1 MNEISQLVMDQAV
14 ESLLDRVPHP
24 CVGEE
29 LSRVEGPLKVSG
41 MATYAAEY
49 SFDDEVLH
57 GYLVSASI
65 ATGSVQSIDESSA
78 TAIAGVVAVVTDF
91 KAFIRNSQQGGE
103 NKAPTQG
110 VKDISYFGQPI
121 ALVVATS
128 FEAAREGAAALK
140 VEYTQQQGAFDFIA
154 ELGQREPISSGND
167 KPVHINNPEEALA
180 SAAVKVDSIY
190 VTPSQN
196 SAAMEPHATIAEWH
210 GDKLTLYCSMQ
221 MLSSCKQ
228 QVCDAL
234 GLKPDNV
241 RLISRYVGGGFGS
254 KLGISPESIAAAI
267 AAKQLQRPVKV
278 VMHRI
283 QVFESTVRR
292 TNTRQRVAIGAHRD
306 GRIHTIIHNTICT
319 NLPGE
324 SFFEPAAISTHFAYS
339 GQNRQVK
346 YEMVR
351 MNQVLAGSMRAPGE
365 AVGML
370 ALECAMDELA
380 IKLGMDPIEL
390 RKLNDPAIDPSK
402 GLPFSTRKLTETMD
416 YGARHFGW
424 EKRHQ
429 QPASQREGD
438 WLIGMG
444 MAAATRS
451 NQLKGS
457 AARVTLTPDARAI
470 VESDMTDIGTGTYT
484 VLTQIA
490 ADLLGLPVSQVDVRL
505 GDTNFPSAV
514 GSGGSYGACSS
525 GSAVYMACKKIRAS
539 LAQALGVEEDN
550 LTLHAGQAS
559 GNGIS
564 KAIAEL
570 IEDNIVSIGQIEP
583 GKTGEQFNQ
592 ASYGAHFAEVAVNVV
607 TGETR
612 IRRMLGVFT
621 AGRILNEKTARSQC
635 YGGMIFGIGA
645 ALMEELLHDPHNGRL
660 VNHDLA
666 EYHVPVNA
674 DIPPIEVV
682 FLPERD
688 PYTNPLHAK
697 GLGELGISGAG
708 AAIANAIYNA
718 TGIRIYDYPLT
729 LDKLLDQLPAL

>member
-1 MNEISQLVMDQAV
+1 MSETSQLVMDQAV
-14 ESLLDRVPHP
+14 ESLLDRVPNP

-41 MATYAAEY
+41 KATYAAEY
-49 SFDDEVLH
+49 TFEQPVLH

-65 ATGSVQSIDESSA
+65 AKGTVQSIDESSA
-78 TAIAGVVAVVTDF
+78 TAIDGVVAVITDF

-103 NKAPTQG
+103 KKAPTQG
-110 VKDISYFGQPI
+110 VKDVDYFGQPI

-140 VEYTQQQGAFDFIA
+140 VHYTQEQGAFDFIA
-154 ELGQREPISSGND
+154 ELGKREPITSGND
-167 KPVHINNPEEALA
+167 KPEYKNNPDEGLA
-180 SAAVKVDSIY
+180 TAAVKVDSIY

-196 SAAMEPHATIAEWH
+196 SAAMEPHATIAEWD
-210 GDKLTLYCSMQ
+210 GDQLIMHCSMQ

-228 QVCDAL
+228 QICDAL
-234 GLKPDNV
+234 GLKPDNA

-267 AAKQLQRPVKV
+267 AAKQLQRRVKV
-278 VMHRI
+278 VMHRT

-292 TNTRQRVAIGAHRD
+292 TNTRQRVALGANHD

-324 SFFEPAAISTHFAYS
+324 TFFEPTAVSTHFAYS
-339 GQNRQVK
+339 GQNREVK

-370 ALECAMDELA
+370 ALEGAMDELA
-380 IKLGMDPIEL
+380 EKLNMDPVEL
-390 RKLNDPAIDPSK
+390 RKINDPAIDPSK
-402 GLPFSTRKLTETMD
+402 GVPFSTRKLTDTLD
-416 YGARHFGW
+416 YGAKHFGW
-424 EKRHQ
+424 EKRHK
-429 QPASQREGD
+429 QPATQREGD

-444 MAAATRS
+444 MASATRS
-451 NQLKGS
+451 NDLKAS
-457 AARVTLTPDARAI
+457 AARVTLTPDAKAI
-470 VESDMTDIGTGTYT
+470 VETDMTDIGTGTYT

-505 GDTNFPSAV
+505 GDTDFPPAA
-514 GSGGSYGACSS
+514 GSGGSVGACSS
-525 GSAVYMACKKIRAS
+525 GSSVYMACKKVRET
-539 LAQALGVEEDN
+539 LAKALGVEEDN

-559 GNGIS
+559 CNGMS
-564 KAIAEL
+564 KPITALVQE
-570 IEDNIVSIGQIEP
+570 NIVATGQIEP
-583 GKTGEQFNQ
+583 GKTTKEYTQ
-592 ASYGAHFAEVAVNVV
+592 AGYGAHFAEVAVNVV

-612 IRRMLGVFT
+612 IRRMLGVFA

-660 VNHDLA
+660 VNHDLG

-674 DIPPIEVV
+674 DIPPIDVV

-688 PYTNPLHAK
+688 PYANPLHAK

-729 LDKLLDQLPAL
+729 LDKLLDQLPTL

>member
-1 MNEISQLVMDQAV
+1 MNKPSNLMMNQAV
-14 ESLLDRVPHP
+14 DSLLDRAPNP

-41 MATYAAEY
+41 TATYAAEY
-49 SFDDEVLH
+49 KFDEDVLH
-57 GYLVSASI
+57 GFLVSASI
-65 ATGSVQSIDESSA
+65 AKGTVQSIDEHSA
-78 TAIAGVVAVVTDF
+78 TAIDGVVAVVTDF
-91 KAFIRNSQQGGE
+91 KAFLRNSQQGGE
-103 NKAPTQG
+103 KKAPTQG
-110 VKDISYFGQPI
+110 VKEVEYFGQPI
-121 ALVVATS
+121 ALVVAKT

-140 VEYTQQQGAFDFIA
+140 VTYQEQQGAFDFIA
-154 ELGQREPISSGND
+154 ELGKREPITSGND
-167 KPVHINNPEEALA
+167 KPEHKNNPDEGLA
-180 SAAVKVDSIY
+180 NADVKVDSIY

-196 SAAMEPHATIAEWH
+196 SAAMEPHATIAEWK
-210 GDKLTLYCSMQ
+210 GDKLTLHCSMQ
-221 MLSSCKQ
+221 MLSTCKQ
-228 QVCDAL
+228 QICDAL
-234 GLKPDNV
+234 DLKADNV

-292 TNTRQRVAIGAHRD
+292 TNTRQRVALGADRD
-306 GRIHTIIHNTICT
+306 GRIHTIIHNTICS
-319 NLPGE
+319 NLPKE
-324 SFFEPAAISTHFAYS
+324 TFFEPTAVATHFSYS
-339 GQNRQVK
+339 GQNREVK

-380 IKLGMDPIEL
+380 VKLDMDPVEL
-390 RKLNDPAIDPSK
+390 RKLNEPVIDPSK
-402 GLPFSTRKLTETMD
+402 EIPFSTRKLSDTLD
-416 YGARHFGW
+416 YGATHFGW
-424 EKRHQ
+424 DKRHK
-429 QPASQREGD
+429 QPASQRDGD

-444 MAAATRS
+444 MASAMRS
-451 NQLKGS
+451 NMLKPS
-457 AARVTLTPDARAI
+457 VARVTLTSNARAI
-470 VESDMTDIGTGTYT
+470 VETDMTDIGTGTYT

-490 ADLLGLPVSQVDVRL
+490 ADLLGLPVSQVEVRL
-505 GDTNFPSAV
+505 GDTDFPPAA
-514 GSGGSYGACSS
+514 GSGGSVGACSS
-525 GSAVYMACKKIRAS
+525 GSSVYVACKKIRET
-539 LAQALGVEEDN
+539 LAKELGVEADN
-550 LTLHAGQAS
+550 LTLHDGQAS

-564 KAIAEL
+564 KPIQEL
-570 IEDNIVSIGQIEP
+570 IEDDIVTLGMIEP
-583 GKTGEQFNQ
+583 GKTSMDYTQ
-592 ASYGAHFAEVAVNVV
+592 ASFGAHFAEVAVNAI

-635 YGGMIFGIGA
+635 YGGMVFGIGA

-660 VNHDLA
+660 LNHDLA

-674 DIPPIEVV
+674 DVPPIDVV

-688 PYTNPLHAK
+688 PYANPLHAK

-718 TGIRIYDYPLT
+718 TGIRLYEYPLT
-729 LDKLLDQLPAL
+729 LDKLLDQLPAV

>member
-167 KPVHINNPEEALA
+167 KPVHINNPEEGLA

>member
-1 MNEISQLVMDQAV
+1 MSATSQLVMDQAV
-14 ESLLDRVPHP
+14 ESLLDRVPNP

-49 SFDDEVLH
+49 TFDGEALH

-65 ATGSVQSIDESSA
+65 AKGTVESIDESSA
-78 TAIAGVVAVVTDF
+78 TSIDGVVAVVTDF

-103 NKAPTQG
+103 KKAPTQG
-110 VKDISYFGQPI
+110 VQEVSYFGQPI

-140 VEYTQQQGAFDFIA
+140 VEYTQEQGAFDFIA
-154 ELGQREPISSGND
+154 ELGKREPMTSGND
-167 KPVHINNPEEALA
+167 KPVHKNNPDEGLA
-180 SAAVKVDSIY
+180 NAAVKVDSIY
-190 VTPSQN
+190 ITPSQN
-196 SAAMEPHATIAEWH
+196 SAAMEPHATIAEWD
-210 GDKLTLYCSMQ
+210 GDQLTLHCSMQ

-228 QVCDAL
+228 QICDAL
-234 GLKPDNV
+234 ALKPDNV

-292 TNTRQRVAIGAHRD
+292 TNTRQRVALGADRD

-339 GQNRQVK
+339 GQNREVK

-380 IKLGMDPIEL
+380 EKLDMDPIEL

-402 GLPFSTRKLTETMD
+402 GIPFSTRKLTDTLD
-416 YGARHFGW
+416 YGAKHFGW
-424 EKRHQ
+424 ENRHKT
-429 QPASQREGD
+429 PASQREGD

-444 MAAATRS
+444 MASATRN
-451 NQLKGS
+451 NQLKAS
-457 AARVTLTPDARAI
+457 AARVTLTPDAHAI
-470 VESDMTDIGTGTYT
+470 VETDMTDIGTGTYT

-490 ADLLGLPVSQVDVRL
+490 ADMLGLPVSQVEVRL
-505 GDTNFPSAV
+505 GDTDFPPAA
-514 GSGGSYGACSS
+514 GSGGSVGACSS
-525 GSAVYMACKKIRAS
+525 GSSVYMACKKVRET
-539 LAQALGVEEDN
+539 LAKALGVEEDN
-550 LTLHAGQAS
+550 LTLQAGQAS
-559 GNGIS
+559 GNGMR
-564 KAIAEL
+564 KAISEL
-570 IEDNIVSIGQIEP
+570 IQENVVAMGQIEP
-583 GKTGEQFNQ
+583 GKTTKQYTQ

-612 IRRMLGVFT
+612 IRRMLGVFA

-660 VNHDLA
+660 LNHDLA

-674 DIPPIEVV
+674 DIPPIDVV

-688 PYTNPLHAK
+688 PYANPLHAK

>member
-490 ADLLGLPVSQVDVRL
+490 ADLLGLPLSQVDVRL

>member
-167 KPVHINNPEEALA
+167 KPVHINNPEEGLA

-490 ADLLGLPVSQVDVRL
+490 ADLLGLPLSQVDVRL